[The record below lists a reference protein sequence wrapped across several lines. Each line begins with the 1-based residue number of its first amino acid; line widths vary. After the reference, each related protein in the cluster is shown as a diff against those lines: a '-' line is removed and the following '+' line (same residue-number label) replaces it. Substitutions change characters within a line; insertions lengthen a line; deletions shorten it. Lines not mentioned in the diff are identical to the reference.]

1 MAIQLIDKKPA
12 RKPRNVYIN
21 PDILYKAHV
30 EALCARKL
38 LGMWLEEAEEGKVK
52 GEEKKVK

>member
-1 MAIQLIDKKPA
+1 MAIQLMDKKPV

-21 PDILYKAHV
+21 PDLLYKAHV

-38 LGMWLEEAEEGKVK
+38 LGMRLEEAEEGKVK
-52 GEEKKVK
+52 GEEKK